1 MKMSKLIKTF
11 ESFLTKNKKEIK
23 NSEDEINQLIEKLYK
38 KKKDIKQKIKNCDD
52 YKNKDELK
60 DKLKAVKKLIK
71 KAKKEFI

>member
-38 KKKDIKQKIKNCDD
+38 KRKI
-52 YKNKDELK
+52 
-60 DKLKAVKKLIK
+60 
-71 KAKKEFI
+71 